1 MDKNPPL
8 KSELVN
14 EFVRV
19 AHGDFDRVK
28 ALLNQEPALLNAAW
42 DWGNGDWETGLG
54 AAAHMGRKDISQH
67 LVALGARMDIFAAA
81 MLGRL
86 DIVQAIAAAQPES
99 LKAPGPH
106 GISLMTHAKKGG
118 KEAVAV
124 VKFLNSAGKKK

>member
-42 DWGNGDWETGLG
+42 DWGNGDWEMGLG

-86 DIVQAIAAAQPES
+86 DIVQAIAGALPEP
-99 LKAPGPH
+99 LKPPGPH